1 VLFRDR
7 ADAGKKL
14 AAVMKDA
21 AAGWR
26 EPLLLALPR
35 GGIEVGVEISRA
47 LHIPITVFIVRKL
60 GAPNNPEYAIGA
72 VAEGGGMVLSPGWR
86 PNDPYVLEA
95 VQREQERIARY
106 AALYRGDAPLPP
118 LEGRTLVL
126 VDDGAATGATMKAAL
141 KALRAVES
149 NKPAKLIAALPVAP
163 PQTAAELRGLA
174 DEVFLLHSPD
184 AFYAV
189 SQFYGSFTDLPDD
202 RLRDLLK
209 SAVAEEG

>member
-1 VLFRDR
+1 
-7 ADAGKKL
+7 
-14 AAVMKDA
+14 
-21 AAGWR
+21 
-26 EPLLLALPR
+26 
-35 GGIEVGVEISRA
+35 
-47 LHIPITVFIVRKL
+47 
-60 GAPNNPEYAIGA
+60 
-72 VAEGGGMVLSPGWR
+72 MVLSPGWR
-86 PNDPYVLEA
+86 HNDPFVLEA